1 MCTTVLALAPRYPS
15 CCRELVRELDDSE
28 EQARTLR
35 LKLMEKDNLL
45 GTMLHREKIIDI
57 DLGERKQELA
67 AINAHIQGI
76 EARVDRLKKERRSME
91 LTSQKHQYDSAANTL
106 KMQVNDV
113 QQVSSALES
122 RVQHLNE
129 RITRQ
134 VQQEATALRRSLQP
148 RVAGGDERDEGAA
161 TAIASAA
168 GNVPSPPVFM
178 QRSSRRLRA

>member
-1 MCTTVLALAPRYPS
+1 
-15 CCRELVRELDDSE
+15 
-28 EQARTLR
+28 
-35 LKLMEKDNLL
+35 
-45 GTMLHREKIIDI
+45 
-57 DLGERKQELA
+57 
-67 AINAHIQGI
+67 
-76 EARVDRLKKERRSME
+76 ME